1 MTKIGFIVLTWNS
14 EKYIGECI
22 ESIIG
27 LDDSRFSGKVIVID
41 NGSLDDTVDIIRSL
55 NDTNPN
61 NSAFEIDIVKLD
73 KNYGT
78 TLSRNKGIK
87 ALLEDSDVEYICIL
101 DSDTVINT
109 SAMLNLIDVLKN
121 DPGCAIVGPKMKDK
135 NGVYQ
140 RSGRNIP
147 TLTEKLFKVLPIE
160 SLREKGQAM
169 EASVQVD
176 GSGTVE
182 VGYLLSACWMM
193 KKELFKEVGLL
204 DEKIFYAPED
214 VEFCIRCH
222 KAGYT
227 IKYCKDA
234 EIIHQWQRLS
244 RKKLFS
250 KHNFEHI
257 KGLGYMFK
265 KYRYLFK
272 TDKIEKEYQ
281 RNRKSVIL

>member
-41 NGSLDDTVDIIRSL
+41 NGSLDDTVDIICSL

-222 KAGYT
+222 KAGYS
-227 IKYCKDA
+227 IKYCRDA